1 EYYIWGHDAGDLV
14 ATTAGIPTGI
24 VERIER
30 IWRGSETG
38 GDGNVGNVDLTFD
51 MTGFGPFDADDLRLL
66 ISVNNDT
73 DFNDGTDI
81 SLSGAVHS
89 GGNLYTFPN
98 VSQLTNDRRFTI
110 GVVNVP
116 LPVQLLDF
124 NARAEDSEV
133 HLTWTT
139 LTEINN
145 DYFTI
150 ERSADGKDWEELVA
164 VPGSGNTNTV
174 RRYSWDDRKPLLGRS
189 YYRLKQTDFD
199 GTFTY

>member
-1 EYYIWGHDAGDLV
+1 
-14 ATTAGIPTGI
+14 
-24 VERIER
+24 
-30 IWRGSETG
+30 
-38 GDGNVGNVDLTFD
+38 
-51 MTGFGPFDADDLRLL
+51 
-66 ISVNNDT
+66 
-73 DFNDGTDI
+73 
-81 SLSGAVHS
+81 
-89 GGNLYTFPN
+89 
-98 VSQLTNDRRFTI
+98 
-110 GVVNVP
+110 

-150 ERSADGKDWEELVA
+150 ERSADGKGWEELVA

-174 RRYSWDDRKPLLGRS
+174 RRYSWDDRKPLWGRS

-199 GTFTY
+199 GTFTYSSIQSVQVNKTFQDIVVYPVPARGEVFLQYPHSENIAIKLIDRLGHEYPVVPVSGWSNGSHIDISSFKPGLYYLCVTNGRDNAYRKIIIE